1 MSHFSKIKTSFKNLE
16 ILKRSLDSLT
26 INGCYDAKDFFRTSS
41 EENSLVAL
49 QSNDSPV
56 SFVWC
61 GSEYELVVDLAFW
74 NQPFSLES
82 FLNQLSQK
90 YANNIIIHESSKQ
103 GFASVSEVQQKDGS
117 VHLVLQR
124 WV

>member
-16 ILKRSLDSLT
+16 ILKRSLESLT

-61 GSEYELVVDLAFW
+61 GSEYELVVDLG
-74 NQPFSLES
+74 L
-82 FLNQLSQK
+82 K
-90 YANNIIIHESSKQ
+90 T
-103 GFASVSEVQQKDGS
+103 
-117 VHLVLQR
+117 
-124 WV
+124 